1 MYMESHQDSKMKN
14 CLFLL
19 IFFLASCSNGGVN
32 TEELATDS
40 ELIWCLSQETMADI
54 GSISTATGWE
64 RIKDESTNENW
75 SEAEVVEAKKIYN
88 TLITT
93 IDYYEYIEP
102 DKTHPDI
109 FSGDLTNTKD
119 DHKKWLTSVFK
130 DGQLY
135 GNQVNLFFNDMKK
148 IKTEYE
154 TDKFFGENKDYNQ
167 ALKENRRA
175 EYINLHSICKLWYE
189 VNS

>member
-1 MYMESHQDSKMKN
+1 MESHQDSKMKN

-109 FSGDLTNTKD
+109 FSGDLTTTKD
-119 DHKKWLTSVFK
+119 DHKYWLISIFEGGKVSRFMV
-130 DGQLY
+130 DS
-135 GNQVNLFFNDMKK
+135 FFYEMKT

-154 TDKFFGENKDYNQ
+154 TDKDFNEVKDYNQ

-175 EYINLHSICKLWYE
+175 EYINSHSICKLWYE
-189 VNS
+189 VNN

>member
-1 MYMESHQDSKMKN
+1 MESHQDSKMKN